1 MGTTQVQSSAETAV
15 SSNNES
21 QWERAQVRKVYETI
35 ADEYD
40 ERIPGNGV
48 VDEIFTDSE
57 ADFLLG
63 KVRSCDDVLDL
74 GCGTGRFTLPL
85 AERARSVSGL
95 DMSPMMLAT
104 ARKKL
109 ADRGLEADLH
119 EGDMAD
125 LPFDDASFDVVVSML
140 ALMHIPRQDRQ
151 QVFSEA
157 ARVLRPGGRLLIGVK
172 NSLFERMFRGDRFAA
187 IDITDVESEE
197 LIFTRTRSGKDMVAP
212 WHSFSPDELASLSAV
227 AGLTLVHLRGNSS
240 ISAWLADAVLADI
253 GVRSA
258 VQRIET
264 VLADI
269 PPFSHLGY
277 HLLAEAVKRNP

>member
-1 MGTTQVQSSAETAV
+1 VN
-15 SSNNES
+15 SNDGRR
-21 QWERAQVRKVYETI
+21 ERAQVRKVYEAI

-48 VDEIFTDSE
+48 VDEIFTASE
-57 ADFLLG
+57 RDFLLS
-63 KVRSCDDVLDL
+63 KIRSEDDVLDM
-74 GCGTGRFTLPL
+74 GCGTGRFTVPL
-85 AERARSVSGL
+85 AGRAKTVSGL
-95 DMSPMMLAT
+95 DMSSAMLAT

-109 ADRGLEADLH
+109 ADQGLHADLR

-140 ALMHIPRQDRQ
+140 ALMHVPRRDRQ
-151 QVFSEA
+151 QVFFEV

-172 NSLFERMFRGDRFAA
+172 NSLFERMFRGDRFAT
-187 IDITDVESEE
+187 IDVTDVESEE
-197 LIFTRTRSGKDMVAP
+197 LIFTRTRGGEDMVAP

-227 AGLTLVHLRGNSS
+227 AGFTLVQLRGNSP
-240 ISAWLADAVLADI
+240 ISAWLADAVLADV
-253 GVRSA
+253 GVRLA
-258 VQRIET
+258 VRRLEA

-277 HLLAEAVKRNP
+277 HLLAEAVKPGCYRRRVS

>member
-1 MGTTQVQSSAETAV
+1 VKSDDAQR
-15 SSNNES
+15 
-21 QWERAQVRKVYETI
+21 ERAQVRKVYETI

-48 VDEIFTDSE
+48 LDEMFTNSE
-57 ADFLLG
+57 ADFLLS
-63 KVRSCDDVLDL
+63 KIRSENDVLDM
-74 GCGTGRFTLPL
+74 GCGTGRFTVPL
-85 AERARSVSGL
+85 ARRAKTVSGL
-95 DMSPMMLAT
+95 DMSPAMLAT

-109 ADRGLEADLH
+109 ADQGLQADLR

-140 ALMHIPRQDRQ
+140 ALMHVPRLDRQ
-151 QVFSEA
+151 RVFFEV

-172 NSLFERMFRGDRFAA
+172 NSAFERMFRGDRFAT

-197 LIFTRTRSGKDMVAP
+197 LIFTRTRGGADMVAP
-212 WHSFSPDELASLSAV
+212 WHSFSPDELASLSTV
-227 AGLTLVHLRGNSS
+227 AGLTLVHLRGNSP
-240 ISAWLADAVLADI
+240 ISAWLADAVLADA
-253 GVRSA
+253 GVRLA
-258 VQRIET
+258 VQRLEA

-277 HLLAEAVKRNP
+277 HLLAEAVKPGVPPAPC